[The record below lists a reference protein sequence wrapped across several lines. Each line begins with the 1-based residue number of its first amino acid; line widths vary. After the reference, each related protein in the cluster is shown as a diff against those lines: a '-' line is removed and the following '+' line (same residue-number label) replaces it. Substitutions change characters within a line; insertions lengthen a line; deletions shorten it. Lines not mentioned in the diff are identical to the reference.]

1 MVVLSGWYLLVIA
14 TVVFVAWRALCWRRH
29 GVRRWHET
37 AVVVLFVWSLAVA
50 YVALFPMHIIFY
62 DWHGRF
68 SLVPLSSSI
77 DMIRYST
84 ASTVV
89 KNLGGNVLL
98 FVPIG
103 FLLPVLF
110 ERLRRVWSLAWR
122 AAVISAVIEIVQI
135 PTQAHS
141 TDVDDVIFNI
151 VGALIGFALFWAVW
165 ALVRKR
171 ELGRRLR
178 EALSSRSRREP
189 LLIALVPFAIILVLT
204 AGVLAPKVVAG
215 TISREAITRGVGGP
229 DGAEV
234 ARAETGGYLIVV
246 CRSGTGVQEA
256 LWCSV
261 FKKVLPGRFTAIAV
275 SDMIR
280 TDGSGYDM
288 SVAPYNPSRGE
299 KPLVFVWGRNED
311 GATSA
316 TLNIRGRPAGR
327 ASVGRYFVAAFSLT
341 DGGLRPDG
349 TLEFG
354 DLSFAFTDSAGLDLT
369 VRYTRW

>member
-1 MVVLSGWYLLVIA
+1 MVVLSGWYFVVVA
-14 TVVFVAWRALCWRRH
+14 VVVFAVWRALCWRRH
-29 GVRRWHET
+29 GIRPWHET
-37 AVVVLFVWSLAVA
+37 AVLLLFAWSVAVA

-84 ASTVV
+84 IRTVV

-98 FVPIG
+98 FVPVG

-122 AAVISAVIEIVQI
+122 AAVLSVLIEIVQI

-141 TDVDDVIFNI
+141 TDVDDVIFNV
-151 VGALIGFALFWAVW
+151 VGALIGFALFRAVW
-165 ALVRKR
+165 AFVSKR
-171 ELGRRLR
+171 QLGRRLR

-189 LLIALVPFAIILVLT
+189 LLIALVPFVIILVLT
-204 AGVLAPKVVAG
+204 TGVVAPKVVAG

-229 DGAEV
+229 DGVEV

-246 CRSGTGVQEA
+246 CRSGTGVQEL
-256 LWCSV
+256 LWCSE
-261 FKKVLPGRFTAIAV
+261 FKKVLPGRFTATAV

-280 TDGSGYDM
+280 KDGSGYSWSM
-288 SVAPYNPSRGE
+288 TPYDTRGGK
-299 KPLVFVWGRNED
+299 KPVLYVWGRNEA
-311 GATSA
+311 GAA
-316 TLNIRGRPAGR
+316 TVSVRARDLLIGR
-327 ASVGRYFVAAFSLT
+327 ADIGAYFVAAFSL
-341 DGGLRPDG
+341 DAELVR
-349 TLEFG
+349 G
-354 DLSFAFTDSAGLDLT
+354 DALGELSITYKSSAGEDLT
-369 VRYTRW
+369 PRFARW